1 MNEVLLDKANE
12 AKYIVYM
19 HKNKI
24 NGKVYIGQTSTSVNH
39 RWQDGKG
46 YKGCTLFERAI
57 NKYGWDNFEHIIIAD
72 NLTKDASGK
81 MEKDLIALYDSRNP
95 QKGYNIST
103 GGDSGHAG
111 VPVSIE
117 VRKRISESQKG
128 KIVSHET
135 RNKMSLASKGRKPS
149 ELALQKASETH
160 NVEVVQLKMN
170 GEYVDCYC
178 SSAEASRQTGINE
191 STINACCNN
200 RNNNKSA
207 GGFLWMK
214 KVDYDT
220 IGASELYYK
229 NDHLRPVVQL
239 TKLGQ
244 YVAEFS
250 SCKEAQKVMG
260 KINSN
265 NINQCCR
272 GESKSAYGFIWVYK
286 DEYDTSKDYTYKRK
300 LYASRARSLTIQ
312 N

>member
-1 MNEVLLDKANE
+1 MNEVLLDKNNE
-12 AKYIVYM
+12 NKYTVYM

-39 RWQDGKG
+39 RWQEGKG

-72 NLTKDASGK
+72 NLTQDVSSQ

-95 QKGYNIST
+95 QKGYNISA

-111 VPVSIE
+111 VPMSAE
-117 VRKRISESQKG
+117 ARRKISESQKG
-128 KIVSHET
+128 KIVSSET
-135 RNKMSLASKGRKPS
+135 RNKMSLALKGRSPS
-149 ELALQKASETH
+149 TFALQKANEVHS
-160 NVEVVQLKMN
+160 VEVVQLTLDGK
-170 GEYVDCYC
+170 YIDCYC
-178 SSAEASRQTGINE
+178 SSSEASRKTGINE

-200 RNNNKSA
+200 RGNNKSA

-214 KVDYDT
+214 KVDYDANCT
-220 IGASELYYK
+220 NNLYYK
-229 NDHLRPVVQL
+229 NDHIRPVIQL
-239 TKLGQ
+239 TKLGK
-244 YVAEFS
+244 YVAEFN
-250 SCKEAQKVMG
+250 SCKEAQKAMG

-286 DEYDTSKDYTYKRK
+286 DEYDINKDYTYKRK
-300 LYASRARSLTIQ
+300 PYENQT
-312 N
+312 